1 MNDFFD
7 NNASLP
13 DLDSSDREAS
23 LCPDFTAIDFETANP
38 AMDSACQL
46 GLAVVQNGVIVE
58 RRDWLI
64 CPPTERFDFTYIHGI
79 TWRDVAD
86 APDFRQLW
94 PEIRPYL
101 AERVIAAHNVSFDI
115 NVFFAL
121 IKRYRIEYWH
131 GGTIDSV
138 IVARRLWPH
147 LPNHQ
152 LSTVAGHL
160 QIPLDHHDA
169 ASDANACAEIIRQA
183 EACQAGIAKRV
194 MRWYGKRG

>member
-1 MNDFFD
+1 MQDFFD

-13 DLDSSDREAS
+13 ELDSSDREAS

-86 APDFRQLW
+86 TPWTRLRTLSAVALKA
-94 PEIRPYL
+94 RP
-101 AERVIAAHNVSFDI
+101 I
-115 NVFFAL
+115 
-121 IKRYRIEYWH
+121 W
-131 GGTIDSV
+131 
-138 IVARRLWPH
+138 
-147 LPNHQ
+147 
-152 LSTVAGHL
+152 
-160 QIPLDHHDA
+160 
-169 ASDANACAEIIRQA
+169 
-183 EACQAGIAKRV
+183 
-194 MRWYGKRG
+194 